1 MGRIL
6 FSGGP
11 HMHRGSLAFLMTVGV
26 GALAVA
32 IYVALLWLR

>member
-1 MGRIL
+1 
-6 FSGGP
+6 
-11 HMHRGSLAFLMTVGV
+11 MHRGSYTLLMTMAV